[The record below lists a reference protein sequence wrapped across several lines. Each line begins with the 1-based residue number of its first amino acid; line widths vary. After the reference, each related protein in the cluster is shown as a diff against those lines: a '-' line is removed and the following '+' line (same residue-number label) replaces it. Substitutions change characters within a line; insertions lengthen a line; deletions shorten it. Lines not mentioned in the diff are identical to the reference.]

1 MGACFEMSRRF
12 VTIMSASKCPLI
24 WLLFFITSVPSAQ
37 ADDWDR
43 IREKAIHIHTINARF
58 VQEKHLEILIKP
70 LISKGAFYFRAP
82 GSLRWEYFSPI
93 KSILLMHDG
102 RVRRFI
108 GSENGFKEDAGP
120 GLQAMEMVL
129 QEIALWLRGEFSEN
143 PNYHSSLEGD
153 YKIVMVPVDKS
164 FLKIIQRIEILLSDR
179 PGVIETVTI
188 YEGKTS
194 FTKIRFLDVS
204 INGEVLET
212 LFESIP

>member
-1 MGACFEMSRRF
+1 MARNRLMR
-12 VTIMSASKCPLI
+12 TLWSKWPSMWI
-24 WLLFFITSVPSAQ
+24 AFFFMTVPCARGG
-37 ADDWDR
+37 DWDR
-43 IREKAIHIHTINARF
+43 IREKAIDIQTISAQF

-70 LISKGAFYFRAP
+70 LISKGAFYFTAP

-93 KSILLMHDG
+93 QSILLMHDG

-108 GSENGFKEDAGP
+108 GSESGFKEDASP

-129 QEIALWLRGEFSEN
+129 QEITLWLKGEFTDN

-153 YKIVMVPVDKS
+153 NKIVMVPRNKA
-164 FLKIIQRIEILLSDR
+164 FAKIIQKIEILLSDR

-194 FTKIRFLDVS
+194 FTRIGFRDVN
-204 INGEVLET
+204 INQGVADT

>member
-1 MGACFEMSRRF
+1 MKIFGAKWQ
-12 VTIMSASKCPLI
+12 A
-24 WLLFFITSVPSAQ
+24 FFMVFFFMSVPCARGG
-37 ADDWDR
+37 DWDR
-43 IREKAIHIHTINARF
+43 IREKAIDIQTISAQF

-93 KSILLMHDG
+93 QSILLMHDG

-108 GSENGFKEDAGP
+108 GSESGFKEDASP

-129 QEIALWLRGEFSEN
+129 QEITLWLKGEFTDN
-143 PNYHSSLEGD
+143 PNYHSSIEGD
-153 YKIVMVPVDKS
+153 NKIVMVPGNKA
-164 FLKIIQRIEILLSDR
+164 FAKIIQKIEILLSDR

-194 FTKIRFLDVS
+194 FTKIRFQDVN
-204 INGEVLET
+204 INGGLADT

>member
-1 MGACFEMSRRF
+1 MRIPGSKWLMVGLIFLIF
-12 VTIMSASKCPLI
+12 VSSA
-24 WLLFFITSVPSAQ
+24 W

-43 IREKAIHIHTINARF
+43 IRKEAGDIQTINAQF

-70 LISKGAFYFRAP
+70 LMSKGAFYFRAP
-82 GSLRWEYFSPI
+82 GSLRWEYYSPI

-108 GSENGFKEDAGP
+108 GSENGFKEDASP

-129 QEIALWLRGEFSEN
+129 QEITLWLKGEFSEN
-143 PNYHSSLEGD
+143 PNYKSSLEGD
-153 YKIVMVPVDKS
+153 HKIVMVPVNKAFS
-164 FLKIIQRIEILLSDR
+164 KIIQKIEILLSDQ
-179 PGVIETVTI
+179 PGVIDTVTI

-194 FTKIRFLDVS
+194 FTKIRFMNVK
-204 INGEVLET
+204 INQGLVDA